1 MLVCTL
7 FGIFDYMSTYCMFS
21 AIKLMTEELQ
31 FELLNDLCCSFLLC
45 ISAYCLKS
53 WIFMNFQ
60 TVWFQWWEITDGWEN
75 WLRHEWSWFSSPDY
89 PGLILMSILCI
100 IVNLIVFSVRRSILS
115 SDYYIISLQY
125 TACWLF
131 IFIPAAVSLR
141 NILKAGMLAFIRI
154 KMMYFVSSEEN
165 FCPFVAMF
173 MFAKSVCIATV

>member
-1 MLVCTL
+1 M
-7 FGIFDYMSTYCMFS
+7 TYASCFS
-21 AIKLMTEELQ
+21 CA
-31 FELLNDLCCSFLLC
+31 FLPTVL
-45 ISAYCLKS
+45 SHGSL
-53 WIFMNFQ
+53 NFQ

-89 PGLILMSILCI
+89 PGLILMPILCI

-115 SDYYIISLQY
+115 SDYYIIYLQY

-154 KMMYFVSSEEN
+154 KMMYFVSSKEN
-165 FCPFVAMF
+165 FYTFVAMF
-173 MFAKSVCIATV
+173 MFAKSVFRIFQCVLQLFKHVFLRT